1 MGYIDPWL
9 DVKGVGLV
17 LNVHLDRKMSND
29 MAKELRK
36 CVFIDG
42 SVKEDLHNAEWPV
55 YQAFP
60 LIPF

>member
-17 LNVHLDRKMSND
+17 LNIHLDRKISND

-36 CVFIDG
+36 CVFKDTRN
-42 SVKEDLHNAEWPV
+42 VRVL
-55 YQAFP
+55 
-60 LIPF
+60 LRRT